1 MAENSPWIAVVDDDP
16 SVLKGL
22 SRLLR
27 VHGFNAKT
35 YGSAKEFLATLSGGL
50 PQCLIL
56 DLQMP
61 EMGGLELLQQLT
73 STGIQI
79 PTIIITAHGDIE
91 VRDRCE
97 DAGVIAFLTK
107 PLQEAPLFAA
117 IDDAARI
124 V

>member
-1 MAENSPWIAVVDDDP
+1 MAADAPWIAVVDDDP
-16 SVLKGL
+16 AVLKGL

-27 VHGFNAKT
+27 VRGFHAKT
-35 YGSAKEFLATLSGGL
+35 YTSAKEFLAILPDGL

-73 STGIQI
+73 RTGIHI
-79 PTIIITAHGDIE
+79 PTIIITAYGDGA
-91 VRDRCE
+91 VRKRCK
-97 DAGVIAFLTK
+97 DAGAIAFLTK

-117 IDDAARI
+117 IDDASRI
-124 V
+124 A